1 VTDRTPLRYALL
13 GLGSLA
19 YTCLMFV
26 WFSVAAFLTEI
37 VAALSLSPTQAGLLT
52 GAVPLTYVPVALFAG
67 YLTDRIGP
75 YRAIGGGMLLF
86 GGAQVGR
93 AGATGFPAMLALTV
107 VVGLGATTITFG
119 LPKLVS
125 ELFPTDEAGLPS
137 SIYVLGSFA
146 GIAAAFSIGKGV
158 LGPLLGG
165 WRPVFSLSGLVVL
178 GYAVLWLVVVR
189 LAPLDALRVADAE
202 AAAAAA
208 DGDGE
213 AGAATVTGLASLRRN
228 LGFVFG
234 SRGMRLLVVV
244 GVVYLLVVHGLQNWL
259 ATVLEA
265 RGTGATLAATVTTGF
280 VAAEAVGTLA
290 VPPLSDRLG
299 DRGGVVAACGGVC
312 ALGMTAL
319 AVPGVPFAG
328 AVLGALVVGVGVGG
342 LSPLVRLIPAELEDV
357 GPARTGTAVGL
368 VFAVGELGGFLG
380 PFLIGS
386 LFGLSGSYAPGLA
399 VLAVGC
405 LAAVVAGWRLPV

>member
-1 VTDRTPLRYALL
+1 VTDRPLLRYTLL

-19 YTCLMFV
+19 YTCLLFV
-26 WFSVAAFLTEI
+26 WFSVAAFLTDI
-37 VAALSLSPTQAGLLT
+37 TAALSLSPTQAGLLT
-52 GAVPLTYVPVALFAG
+52 GAVPLTYVPVALFSG
-67 YLTDRIGP
+67 YLIDRIGP
-75 YRAIGGGMLLF
+75 YRAIGGGLLLF

-93 AGATGFPAMLALTV
+93 ATVTAFPAMLALTV

-165 WRPVFSLSGLVVL
+165 WRPVFTLSGTVVL
-178 GYAVLWLVVVR
+178 GYAALWLVVVR
-189 LAPLDALRVADAE
+189 LAPLDSLRVAD
-202 AAAAAA
+202 AAAA
-208 DGDGE
+208 DGD
-213 AGAATVTGLASLRRN
+213 AGAGEATVTGLASLRRN
-228 LGFVFG
+228 LAFVFG

-259 ATVLEA
+259 ATVLAA
-265 RGTGATLAATVTTGF
+265 RGTGPALAATVTTGF

-299 DRGGVVAACGGVC
+299 NRGGVVAACGGVC
-312 ALGMTAL
+312 ALGTAAL
-319 AVPGVPFAG
+319 AVPGVPFVG

-380 PFLIGS
+380 PFLVGS
-386 LFGLSGSYAPGLA
+386 LFGLTGSYTPGLA

>member
-1 VTDRTPLRYALL
+1 VTDRARLRYLLL
-13 GLGSLA
+13 GLGSVA

-26 WFSVAAFLTEI
+26 WFSVAAFLGEI
-37 VAALSLSPTQAGLLT
+37 TAALSLSSTQAGILT
-52 GAVPLTYVPVALFAG
+52 GAIPLTYVPVALFSG
-67 YLTDRIGP
+67 YLIDRIGP
-75 YRAIGGGMLLF
+75 FRAIGAGLLTF
-86 GGAQVGR
+86 GAAQVGR
-93 AGATGFPAMLALTV
+93 ATVGTFPALLALTV

-125 ELFPTDEAGLPS
+125 DLFPADEAGLPS

-165 WRPVFSLSGLVVL
+165 WRPVFHVSGLFVV
-178 GYAVLWLVVVR
+178 GYAGLWLLAVR
-189 LAPLDALRVADAE
+189 LAPLADLRLAGAT
-202 AAAAAA
+202 AA
-208 DGDGE
+208 DGGDD
-213 AGAATVTGLASLRRN
+213 ATVTGLASLRRN

-244 GVVYLLVVHGLQNWL
+244 GVVYLLVTHGLQNWL

-265 RGTGATLAATVTTGF
+265 RGTGPALAATVATGF

-290 VPPLSDRLG
+290 MPPLSDRLG
-299 DRGGVVAACGGVC
+299 DRGGVIAACGAIC
-312 ALGMTAL
+312 ALGAAAL
-319 AVPGVPFAG
+319 AVPGVPFPV
-328 AVLGALVVGVGVGG
+328 AVAGALVVGVGVGG
-342 LSPLVRLIPAELEDV
+342 LSPLVRLVPAELDDV

-380 PFLIGS
+380 PFLVGS
-386 LFGLSGSYAPGLA
+386 LFDLSGSYAPGLGL
-399 VLAVGC
+399 LAVGC

>member
-1 VTDRTPLRYALL
+1 VTDRPLLRYLLL
-13 GLGSLA
+13 GFGSLA

-26 WFSVAAFLTEI
+26 WFSVAAFLSDIST
-37 VAALSLSPTQAGLLT
+37 ALSLSPTQAGILT
-52 GAVPLTYVPVALFAG
+52 GAVPLTYVPVALFSG
-67 YLTDRIGP
+67 YLIDRVGP
-75 YRAIGGGMLLF
+75 FRAIGGGLLLF
-86 GGAQVGR
+86 GAAQVGR
-93 AGATGFPAMLALTV
+93 ADATAFLPLLALTV

-125 ELFPTDEAGLPS
+125 ELFPADDAGFPS
-137 SIYVLGSFA
+137 SIYVLGSFV
-146 GIAAAFSIGKGV
+146 GIAAAFSLGKGV

-165 WRPVFSLSGLVVL
+165 WRPVFRLSGLVVL

-189 LAPLDALRVADAE
+189 LAPLASLRVADAV
-202 AAAAAA
+202 AA
-208 DGDGE
+208 DE
-213 AGAATVTGLASLRRN
+213 AEPTVTGLASLRRN

-244 GVVYLLVVHGLQNWL
+244 GVVYLLVVHGVQNWL

-265 RGTGATLAATVTTGF
+265 RGTGPSLAATVATGF

-299 DRGGVVAACGGVC
+299 DRGGVIAVCGGAC
-312 ALGMTAL
+312 TLGLAGL
-319 AVPGVPFAG
+319 AVPGLPFLVAVAG
-328 AVLGALVVGVGVGG
+328 AVVVGVGVGG
-342 LSPLVRLIPAELEDV
+342 LSPLVRLVPAELEDV

-368 VFAVGELGGFLG
+368 VFAVGELGGFAG
-380 PFLIGS
+380 PFLVGA
-386 LFGLSGSYAPGLA
+386 LFDLSGSYAPGLGL
-399 VLAVGC
+399 LAVGC